1 MGSFHLAAGPKKSWL
16 FITNPKDINCQSNPK
31 PDAILQILDLA
42 VQKLCAPN
50 KTTSSATVC
59 CSLFAFELAAKLPK
73 IIAGPDINHVFG
85 PKMPLNLLKLFSS
98 HSGGHGC
105 LKIRNYPEKKK
116 QWHITPSHP
125 TIQLYPHH
133 MDGYGWFHRPFFS
146 ANSLSDHSITLV
158 LLFGSNHI

>member
-1 MGSFHLAAGPKKSWL
+1 MADVGIRQWLDHRGMGSFHLAAGPKKSWL

-105 LKIRNYPEKKK
+105 LKIRNYPEKKNG
-116 QWHITPSHP
+116 ISHP
-125 TIQLYPHH
+125 VTQLSNYIPTIW
-133 MDGYGWFHRPFFS
+133 MDMVGFI
-146 ANSLSDHSITLV
+146 DHFLV
-158 LLFGSNHI
+158 LIP

>member
-116 QWHITPSHP
+116 TMAYHTQSPN
-125 TIQLYPHH
+125 YPIISPP
-133 MDGYGWFHRPFFS
+133 YGW
-146 ANSLSDHSITLV
+146 IWLV
-158 LLFGSNHI
+158 SSTIF